1 MQAKLLERMS
11 NDMIRI
17 DNTIMYLEAM
27 DKGEIKQ
34 MNRKKLIA
42 KFIEK
47 GYKAIPNDADLGF
60 DHLIN
65 LSCAERD
72 IECVPNLVAEREGLH
87 QRMEEMQKTR
97 DTDLWIKDL
106 EELQEKLAEKGMEP
120 QKRSMLPISYPLS
133 FPYCQHT
140 KPTIRLHFSCLF
152 QKLSGHL
159 QAVLV
164 TKGAGSARDQWR
176 REVKAKSVL
185 SNCGELFEKQNC
197 VEVELTML
205 IYLVLTC

>member
-1 MQAKLLERMS
+1 MS
-11 NDMIRI
+11 NGMIRI

-42 KFIEK
+42 KFTEK
-47 GYKAIPNDADLGF
+47 GYKGDSGF

-106 EELQEKLAEKGMEP
+106 EELQKLAEKGMEP
-120 QKRSMLPISYPLS
+120 QKRSMIPISYPLS

-140 KPTIRLHFSCLF
+140 KPTIWLHFSCLF

-159 QAVLV
+159 QAVLA
-164 TKGAGSARDQWR
+164 TKGAGSTRDRWR
-176 REVKAKSVL
+176 QVKAKSVL
-185 SNCGELFEKQNC
+185 SN
-197 VEVELTML
+197 
-205 IYLVLTC
+205 

>member
-1 MQAKLLERMS
+1 MT
-11 NDMIRI
+11 RI

-34 MNRKKLIA
+34 INRKKLIA
-42 KFIEK
+42 KFTEK
-47 GYKAIPNDADLGF
+47 GYKAIPNDGDSGF

-65 LSCAERD
+65 LSCDELD

-106 EELQEKLAEKGMEP
+106 EELQQKLAETDMEP
-120 QKRSMLPISYPLS
+120 QKRSMSPTSYPLS

-140 KPTIRLHFSCLF
+140 KPTIWLHFSCLF

-164 TKGAGSARDQWR
+164 TKGPGSACDR
-176 REVKAKSVL
+176 
-185 SNCGELFEKQNC
+185 
-197 VEVELTML
+197 
-205 IYLVLTC
+205 